1 MNQLSI
7 LSEEYLAHTRTLRA
21 KEVPAPLH
29 VFPPLC
35 FAARVLQPPDADL
48 IYIYILYGFL
58 GDLQAAGKFA

>member
-48 IYIYILYGFL
+48 IYILYGFL